1 VPPAASTGRGGL
13 VDDREDAE
21 GVNALAFGQ
30 VVEQAR
36 KPTLGTDAAGA
47 RPVPTL
53 NLVADRVCAHSLD
66 GKFACD
72 NVENVPSSN
81 AVLLDMGFT
90 IMLLRRYWLLIS
102 TAAFL
107 LCQVHLA
114 LAQGAKVTPLGA
126 QPLPGFSG
134 GEKEGAM
141 FLVEYPPGASSAEHR
156 HDAHVF
162 VYVIEGSVVM
172 QVKGGPELTLK
183 AGETFYE
190 NPDDVHVVSRN
201 ASATEPAKFITFF
214 VKTKGAPVVTPVK

>member
-1 VPPAASTGRGGL
+1 MGNCNADPKSRSRSGHSRKPPTRAVRVDRTQIATAAGL
-13 VDDREDAE
+13 VRVPGDSAWPQFQRPTSSH
-21 GVNALAFGQ
+21 GVS
-30 VVEQAR
+30 
-36 KPTLGTDAAGA
+36 
-47 RPVPTL
+47 
-53 NLVADRVCAHSLD
+53 AHSLD

-72 NVENVPSSN
+72 NVENVLSSD
-81 AVLLDMGFT
+81 AVLLDMGCT

-141 FLVEYPPGASSAEHR
+141 FLVEYAPGASSAEHR

-172 QVKGGPELTLK
+172 QVKGGPERTLK
-183 AGETFYE
+183 AGDTFYE